1 MKKKIISTVL
11 AVATIL
17 SLTGCNNDS
26 GITVNTSSSSSATSN
41 NTSSANSSADTSA
54 NSTATSGSDVS
65 SNSSAETNSDSA
77 TLSDNNSDTSSS
89 DVNTPSVNDA
99 AAVLNAPLP
108 IVYKETAPVF
118 PAVDENAPV
127 PTSLE
132 FLKATGANID
142 NSDSV
147 IINGTI
153 DGVADTWNSKYGN
166 TTVVKQTFTFVAT
179 KDATYLRV
187 AHQDD
192 VITPSI
198 VAYEEYR
205 VLNDNGTYST
215 ITKSGDK
222 WIATP
227 SEYYL
232 LGLSDK
238 RDPNG
243 PRINYNNADLLFEYN
258 GSNLYENSIRTIG
271 MLRPFA
277 SDFKTKSRFG
287 DDDMI
292 VSIPIERDENKN
304 LVLKID
310 DWAGLKSSDKMFE
323 SDGLSYRSKALSDF
337 FRYSPDE
344 LQLCETNNRNVSGY
358 TKGTTISHI
367 VSPNYLLET
376 LTGHI
381 GDVNGFDI
389 DFSFEFSDWNGIA
402 KINVPDYVTE

>member
-11 AVATIL
+11 AVAAVL
-17 SLTGCNNDS
+17 SLAGCNSDS
-26 GITVNTSSSSSATSN
+26 GITVNTSSSSSASN
-41 NTSSANSSADTSA
+41 GSSANNSSDSSANSIATSSSDTS
-54 NSTATSGSDVS
+54 G
-65 SNSSAETNSDSA
+65 
-77 TLSDNNSDTSSS
+77 NSDTSSS
-89 DVNTPSVNDA
+89 NTATSSSASSSSADSNTSSDNTPSADNV

-108 IVYKETAPVF
+108 IVYKDSVPDF

-132 FLKATGANID
+132 FLKATGTNID

-147 IINGTI
+147 IIKGTI
-153 DGVADTWNSKYGN
+153 EGVTYAWGKCENIS
-166 TTVVKQTFTFVAT
+166 VKQTYTFVAT
-179 KDATYLRV
+179 KDTTYLRV
-187 AHQDD
+187 AYQDD
-192 VITPSI
+192 KYTPSVI
-198 VAYEEYR
+198 AYEEYR

-222 WIATP
+222 WVATP

-243 PRINYNNADLLFEYN
+243 SRINYDDSKLLFEYN

-271 MLRPFA
+271 MLRLFA
-277 SDFKTKSRFG
+277 SDFITKDRFG
-287 DDDMI
+287 EDDMI
-292 VSIPIERDENKN
+292 VSMPIVRDETKN
-304 LVLKID
+304 LILKVD
-310 DWAGLKSSDKMFE
+310 DWAGFRTSDKMFE
-323 SDGLSYRSKALSDF
+323 AGELCYEYKALSNF

-344 LQLCETNNRNVSGY
+344 LQLLETNNRGVDGY
-358 TKGTTISHI
+358 TKGSKISHI

-376 LTGHI
+376 ITGHI
-381 GDVNGFDI
+381 GDKFDVSL
-389 DFSFEFSDWNGIA
+389 DFTLEFSDWNGVA

>member
-1 MKKKIISTVL
+1 MKKKIISTAL
-11 AVATIL
+11 AVAAVL
-17 SLTGCNNDS
+17 SLAGCNSDS
-26 GITVNTSSSSSATSN
+26 GITVNTSSNSSASTG
-41 NTSSANSSADTSA
+41 SSANNSSDSSA
-54 NSTATSGSDVS
+54 NSTATSSSDAS
-65 SNSSAETNSDSA
+65 G
-77 TLSDNNSDTSSS
+77 NSDTSSS
-89 DVNTPSVNDA
+89 NTAASSSAVSSDEDSNTSSDNAPSADNV

-108 IVYKETAPVF
+108 IVYKDSVPDF
-118 PAVDENAPV
+118 SAVDENAPV

-132 FLKATGANID
+132 FLKATGTNID

-147 IINGTI
+147 IIRGTI
-153 DGVADTWNSKYGN
+153 EGVAYTWDANYEN
-166 TTVVKQTFTFVAT
+166 TTVKQTYTFVAT

-192 VITPSI
+192 AVTPST

-215 ITKSGDK
+215 ITKSSDK
-222 WIATP
+222 WVATP

-243 PRINYNNADLLFEYN
+243 PRINYDDSKLMFEYN

-277 SDFKTKSRFG
+277 SDFITKDRFG
-287 DDDMI
+287 EDDMI
-292 VSIPIERDENKN
+292 VGMPIVRDENRN
-304 LVLKID
+304 LILKVD

-323 SDGLSYRSKALSDF
+323 TSELTYRSKALSNF

-344 LQLCETNNRNVSGY
+344 LQLLETNNRNISGY
-358 TKGTTISHI
+358 TKGTKISHV

-376 LTGHI
+376 ITGHI
-381 GDVNGFDI
+381 GNKNGVEL
-389 DFSFEFSDWNGIA
+389 DFTLEFSDWNGVA
-402 KINVPDYVTE
+402 KINVPNYVTE